1 MALLQKSPDKLITG
15 EELLRMPD
23 LGPCELVDGRIVPMT
38 PPGDEH
44 GDIEAELVMRLRL
57 YGKESKRGRAVTGD
71 TGIYI
76 RRDPDTVRGPD
87 VLFISKE
94 RDAKPRAKGYFE
106 VAPELVVEVLS
117 PDHRPGQMR
126 EKLRD
131 YFSADV
137 KVVWV
142 VDPKARRVLVY
153 RSLTDITEF
162 RVGQA
167 LTDEEL
173 LPGFSLPV
181 SDLFNA

>member
-1 MALLQKSPDKLITG
+1 MPRGLITG
-15 EELLRMPD
+15 EELSRLPD

-131 YFSADV
+131 YFSAHV
-137 KVVWV
+137 MVVWV
-142 VDPKARRVLVY
+142 VDPQARRVLVY
-153 RSLTDITEF
+153 RSLTDITEL

-173 LPGFSLPV
+173 LPGFSLSV

>member
-117 PDHRPGQMR
+117 PDYRPGQFK

-142 VDPKARRVLVY
+142 VDPQARRVLVY
-153 RSLTDITEF
+153 RSMTEITEL
-162 RVGQA
+162 RVGQV
-167 LTDEEL
+167 LTDEDL
-173 LPGFSLPV
+173 LPGFSLSI
-181 SDLFNA
+181 SDLFFE

>member
-44 GDIEAELVMRLRL
+44 SDIEAELVTRLRL
-57 YGKESKRGRAVTGD
+57 YGKESKRGRAVSGD
-71 TGIYI
+71 AGIYI
-76 RRDPDTVRGPD
+76 RRNPDTVRGAD

-94 RDAKPRAKGYFE
+94 RDSQPRKKGYFK

-117 PDHRPGQMR
+117 PDHRPGQLR

-131 YFSADV
+131 YFSVDV

-142 VDPKARRVLVY
+142 VDPKARCVFVY
-153 RSLTDITEF
+153 RSLTDITELG
-162 RVGQA
+162 VGQA
-167 LTDEEL
+167 LADEEL

-181 SDLFNA
+181 SDLFSG